1 MTALF
6 YTTLTFLSKYL
17 GAWFFSLISRGIATG
32 YFLLS
37 HGRRRAGRD
46 FYAALFPG
54 KGRFYHYVCT
64 LKQFQNF
71 TYVFLDRFI
80 LRDTGDIPFT
90 FKGLDHLTFAMNQ
103 GNGAILLMSHMGNW
117 EVAAHL
123 LKHSLPDLRLLLYMG
138 IRQKEEIEAIQKQ
151 NISEDGITV
160 MGISEEGGSPFD
172 IVEGIQFLRQ
182 GGVVSMAG
190 DILWRS
196 DQRSV
201 TASFLGRKVRLPE
214 APYTLSLVSGAPII
228 VFFAFRTG
236 DRRYQ
241 FTALPPIRLSP
252 ATRKHRAESIRSA
265 AQAYADHL
273 ETALREHPFEWYH
286 FHAFLEPSDVSYSLL
301 SRK

>member
-6 YTTLTFLSKYL
+6 YNTLTFLSKHL
-17 GAWFFSLISRGIATG
+17 GTWFFSFISRGVATG
-32 YFLLS
+32 YFICS
-37 HGRRRAGRD
+37 HKRRKAGRD

-54 KGRFYHYVCT
+54 KSQFYHYSCT

-80 LRDTGDIPFT
+80 LRDTGDINYSFD
-90 FKGLDHLTFAMNQ
+90 GLEHLISSVKENS
-103 GNGAILLMSHMGNW
+103 GAILLMSHMGNW

-123 LKHSLPDLRLLLYMG
+123 LKRSLPDLRLLLYMG

-160 MGISEEGGSPFD
+160 MGISEDGGSPFD
-172 IVEGIQFLRQ
+172 IVEGIRFLRQ

-196 DQRSV
+196 EQRNV
-201 TASFLGRKVRLPE
+201 TVTFLGRKVRLPE
-214 APYTLSLVSGAPII
+214 APYILSLVSGAPVI

-236 DRRYQ
+236 DRNYQ
-241 FTALPPIRLSP
+241 FTALPPIHLSP
-252 ATRKHRAESIRSA
+252 PTREDRPESIRSA

-273 ETALREHPFEWYH
+273 QTALLEHPFEWYH
-286 FHAFLEPSDVSYSLL
+286 FNEFIE
-301 SRK
+301 RK

>member
-17 GAWFFSLISRGIATG
+17 GAWFFTFVSRGVATG
-32 YFLLS
+32 YFMFS
-37 HGRRRAGRD
+37 HRRRKAGRD

-54 KGRFYHYVCT
+54 KSRFYHYVCT

-71 TYVFLDRFI
+71 TYLFLDRFI
-80 LRDTGDIPFT
+80 LRDTGDITYSFD
-90 FKGLDHLTFAMNQ
+90 GLEHLTSAMKENS
-103 GNGAILLMSHMGNW
+103 GAILLMSHMGNW

-123 LKHSLPDLRLLLYMG
+123 LKRSLPELRLLLYMG

-160 MGISEEGGSPFD
+160 MGVSEEGGSPFD
-172 IVEGIQFLRQ
+172 IVEGIRFLRR

-190 DILWRS
+190 DILWRNE
-196 DQRSV
+196 QRSV
-201 TASFLGRKVRLPE
+201 AVTFLGRKVRLPE
-214 APYTLSLVSGAPII
+214 APYILSLVSGAPVV

-252 ATRKHRAESIRSA
+252 PTRDHRPESIRSA
-265 AQAYADHL
+265 AQTYADYMQ
-273 ETALREHPFEWYH
+273 EALKRHPFEWFH
-286 FHAFLEPSDVSYSLL
+286 FDRFLN
-301 SRK
+301 

>member
-1 MTALF
+1 MTAFF

-17 GAWFFSLISRGIATG
+17 GTWFFSIVSRVVATG
-32 YFLLS
+32 YFLCS

-46 FYAALFPG
+46 FYAALFPD
-54 KGRFYHYVCT
+54 KSRFYHYGCA

-80 LRDTGDIPFT
+80 LRDTGDITYT
-90 FKGLDHLTFAMNQ
+90 FDGLAHLTSAVKEN
-103 GNGAILLMSHMGNW
+103 NGAILLMSHMGNW

-123 LKHSLPDLRLLLYMG
+123 LKRSLPDLRLLLYMG

-160 MGISEEGGSPFD
+160 MGVPEDGGSPFD
-172 IVEGIQFLRQ
+172 IVEGIRFLRQ

-190 DILWRS
+190 DILWRNE
-196 DQRSV
+196 QRSV
-201 TASFLGRKVRLPE
+201 AVTFLGRRARLPE
-214 APYTLSLVSGAPII
+214 APYILSLVSGAPII

-236 DRRYQ
+236 NRRYQ

-252 ATRKHRAESIRSA
+252 PTRAHRPESIRSA
-265 AQAYADHL
+265 AQAYADYMQD
-273 ETALREHPFEWYH
+273 ALKQHPFEWYH
-286 FHAFLEPSDVSYSLL
+286 FDRFLN
-301 SRK
+301 